1 MGVQESHEEYQ
12 MPPMHAEQSPD
23 ESVRDNSGPV
33 QVTRITLPPARDLVI
48 STLLTFSLLCNVF
61 LYAYAK
67 DAKTIAMLAADAL
80 QKFQTTQLPELQ
92 SRINTAERLAEA
104 YGLKESL
111 EHHHYQ
117 SGESPKAVASD
128 RRSGR

>member
-1 MGVQESHEEYQ
+1 MDVLEEGP

-48 STLLTFSLLCNVF
+48 GTLLAFSLLCNVF

-80 QKFQTTQLPELQ
+80 
-92 SRINTAERLAEA
+92 
-104 YGLKESL
+104 
-111 EHHHYQ
+111 HHHYQ